1 MHSIYYDRNSLFWN
15 YCYYTYYMSEI
26 VFFEFTTTILIICQ
40 WITRFIM
47 FCSLYEAVL
56 LEAGVVYA
64 WNAKLV
70 LRKDIPVQLPHSL
83 TCRRK
88 PMQTILLHI
97 VSSEVMVIS
106 FWLCRCRNRCKYR
119 CKSLDKKY
127 QINGFQ
133 LLHIQKLSFTTM
145 HFRAVI
151 FEK

>member
-1 MHSIYYDRNSLFWN
+1 
-15 YCYYTYYMSEI
+15 
-26 VFFEFTTTILIICQ
+26 
-40 WITRFIM
+40 M

-56 LEAGVVYA
+56 PEAGVVYA

-97 VSSEVMVIS
+97 VSIEVMVIS
-106 FWLCRCRNRCKYR
+106 FCLCRCRNRCKYR
-119 CKSLDKKY
+119 CKSLNKKY

-151 FEK
+151 FEKWCQCNKQESIGFGFKSVFHVWGN